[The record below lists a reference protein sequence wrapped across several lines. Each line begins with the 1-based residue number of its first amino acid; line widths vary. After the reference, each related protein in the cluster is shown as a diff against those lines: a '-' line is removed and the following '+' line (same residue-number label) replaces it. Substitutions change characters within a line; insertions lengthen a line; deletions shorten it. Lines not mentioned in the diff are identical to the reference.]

1 MAPTMRRV
9 LWVVALVLIG
19 DGVVAAVM
27 PRRHML
33 RWYDGPDWYQR
44 AMRPLVDHAA
54 ATRAVGLG
62 KAGLAMWWSHSMRDR
77 PG

>member
-1 MAPTMRRV
+1 MRRV
-9 LWVVALVLIG
+9 LWVVALILIG

-33 RWYDGPDWYQR
+33 RWSTGPDWYQR
-44 AMRPLVDHAA
+44 AMQPLVDHPA

-62 KAGLAMWWSHSMRDR
+62 EAGLAMWWSHSMRDR